1 MRVRRMKPDAAFAHK
16 NKKPGPGRQRRDI
29 YGPIAKIAP
38 PRLPPAVPRTRLFK
52 LLDRACRR
60 PMVWISAPAGAGKTT
75 LAASYLNLRRRPSLW
90 LQLETDNADPASF
103 VYYLRLAAQ
112 RLAPRRAA
120 PRNYR
125 C

>member
-1 MRVRRMKPDAAFAHK
+1 M
-16 NKKPGPGRQRRDI
+16 
-29 YGPIAKIAP
+29 
-38 PRLPPAVPRTRLFK
+38 PRTRLFK

-75 LAASYLNLRRRPSLW
+75 LAASYLKLRRRPSLW
-90 LQLETDNADPASF
+90 LQLETDNADPANF